1 MEALEPLSGHE
12 LLLVLLQFGLLLLVA
27 RTLGEFAVRLR
38 LPSVVG
44 ELMAGLVLG
53 PTLLG
58 SIWPGGFEALFPQ
71 TVEQFHLIEVISWLG
86 VIMLLILTG
95 LETDVR
101 LIMQKGKGA
110 AAISVGGIALPF
122 VTGVALGYML
132 PTEFIARP
140 EQRTVFALFIGTA
153 MSISAIPVIAKVM
166 MEMKVIRRDI
176 GQVTLAAGMIDDTIG
191 WILLSVV
198 AGMASSGQ
206 ASFGA
211 AGRSIL
217 AVAGVLLFAFLLGR
231 RLVPFV
237 LRFLDNHVGGASVK
251 ITALMVM
258 ALGFGALTH
267 GLHLEAV
274 LGAFVVGILVGE
286 VKRFDQEARHSF
298 EQITLAVFAPV
309 FFAMAGLRVDLG
321 ALFQI
326 NVLLVTVVVLLVAT
340 VGKFAGAYVGARVG
354 RLGHWEAL
362 SLGAGMNARGAMEII
377 LATVGLSLGVLTPN
391 MYSII
396 VVTAIVTSLMAPP
409 VLRWT
414 LGKVEMG
421 DEERERLEAE
431 ERQRGSFLGNLKRVL
446 LPARSEAG
454 SRLAARLVGML
465 VSGKE
470 VEITNMYVQPSDEGR
485 TGEDKEKLEAELGE
499 IESDVDLPKRDLR
512 RVIRQD
518 DGELGAAVLT
528 EAAKGYDLLVIGT
541 VATPPSGDGPLFTFV
556 TDELIQE
563 APCPVLVVSTK
574 ADAADGDGNHAGS
587 TPLDLRRI
595 LLPVTGAESDRY
607 AAEVAFALA
616 RERNTVVDVVHVVRG
631 GERRARLS
639 DDEAIRNAV
648 DVGKDLVGKTAELG
662 HTLGATLHTK
672 VLVADHDEEA
682 VVERAVSVGADLVVL
697 ASSRSPV
704 SHRAFLG
711 HHIDYVVRHAPCPV
725 VIVSSPA

>member
-1 MEALEPLSGHE
+1 MEALQPLSGHE

-27 RTLGEFAVRLR
+27 RALGEVAVRLR

-71 TVEQFHLIEVISWLG
+71 RVEQFHLLEVISWLG

-101 LIMQKGKGA
+101 LIARKGKGA
-110 AAISVGGIALPF
+110 ATVSVGGIAIPF
-122 VTGVALGYML
+122 MTGVALGYVL

-140 EQRTVFALFIGTA
+140 DQRTVFALFIGTA

-176 GQVTLAAGMIDDTIG
+176 GQVTLAAGMIDDTVG

-198 AGMASSGQ
+198 AGMASAGG
-206 ASFGA
+206 ASLA
-211 AGRSIL
+211 TAGRSVL
-217 AVAGVLLFAFLLGR
+217 AVGGVLAFAFLVGR
-231 RLVPFV
+231 RVVPLV
-237 LRFLDNHVGGASVK
+237 LRLLDNHVGGVAVK

-267 GLHLEAV
+267 ALHLEAV

-286 VKRFDQEARHSF
+286 VKRFDHEARHAF

-321 ALFQI
+321 ALFQL
-326 NVLLVTVVVLLVAT
+326 NVFAVTLVVLLVAT
-340 VGKFAGAYVGARVG
+340 VGKFAGAYLGARLG

-377 LATVGLSLGVLTPN
+377 LATIGLSLGVLTQN

-414 LGKVEMG
+414 LSRVQMG
-421 DEERERLEAE
+421 DEERQRLEAE
-431 ERQRGSFLGNLKRVL
+431 ERRRGSFVGNLKRVL
-446 LPARSEAG
+446 LPARDEAG

-465 VSGKE
+465 VSGE
-470 VEITNMYVQPSDEGR
+470 DVEITNMYVRPASNDRGSDDQE
-485 TGEDKEKLEAELGE
+485 EMEAQLGE

-512 RVIRQD
+512 RIVREE
-518 DGELGAAVLT
+518 DGELSAAVLA

-541 VATPPSGDGPLFTFV
+541 AVTDSSGNGPMFTSAS
-556 TDELIQE
+556 DELIQE
-563 APCPVLVVSTK
+563 APCPVLVVSTS
-574 ADAADGDGNHAGS
+574 AAAANGVESG
-587 TPLDLRRI
+587 PLDLRRI
-595 LLPVTGAESDRY
+595 VLPVSGAESDRY
-607 AAEVAFALA
+607 AAEVAFTLA
-616 RERNTVVDVVHVVRG
+616 RDRATVVDVVHVVRG

-639 DDEAIRNAV
+639 DDEAVRNAV
-648 DVGKDLVGKTAELG
+648 EVGRDLLGKIAELG
-662 HTLGATLHTK
+662 HSLGATLHTQ
-672 VLVADHDEEA
+672 VLMASHDEEA
-682 VVERAVSVGADLVVL
+682 VVERAQSLGADLVVL

-704 SHRAFLG
+704 RHRAFLG

-725 VIVSSPA
+725 LMVSSG